1 MVTSHA
7 MGNKPASIHGGVG
20 SGSGRAE
27 RFGGRKRDASLKG
40 PSRSRTDWSGSL
52 SARWA
57 TNFNARAGNPPLRAL
72 CLVALRE
79 PGVRRAP
86 LKMPIA
92 LVDFGVPVT
101 SPRDG
106 LHFFTRPLGG
116 CFGGAGRF
124 RPIQAV
130 VIKQVSPAYAYTFD
144 VRNQGYTSGMQMTTM
159 ERLA

>member
-92 LVDFGVPVT
+92 LVDFGVPVI
-101 SPRDG
+101 SQRDG
-106 LHFFTRPLGG
+106 LHFLLSRPGIASVKESISARSWMSTSRGSYPLWNTFWPNGEMQG
-116 CFGGAGRF
+116 IV
-124 RPIQAV
+124 RPSNTV
-130 VIKQVSPAYAYTFD
+130 VPK
-144 VRNQGYTSGMQMTTM
+144 
-159 ERLA
+159 